1 MERFTV
7 VFVLFLLMSAKKSL
21 SNTFSEGQQR
31 RFFRFFVDYHD
42 FLEVFVVFPVNKYM
56 FKVTIEIPEKGVKHV

>member
-56 FKVTIEIPEKGVKHV
+56 FKVTIETPEKGVKHV